1 MLQTDY
7 ATGSQIAPTPE
18 CSGETV
24 SYRATIDLATGDLT
38 LNNII
43 EMGPLPAGCEFVDA
57 ILDTDDLDS
66 NGAPAVTLDVGIMNG
81 DFGALLDDD
90 GNARTCGAEILS
102 AVTTGQA
109 GGVVRP
115 TLKTAFRIARSDVD
129 RSIGLKISAASAT
142 AQAGTVG
149 LTVIYRG

>member
-1 MLQTDY
+1 MLQTEY
-7 ATGSQIAPTPE
+7 AKGVEIAPTPD
-18 CSGETV
+18 GADDTT

-43 EMGPLPAGCEFVDA
+43 EMGPLPAGCTLVDA
-57 ILDTDDLDS
+57 ILDSDDLDT
-66 NGAPAVTLDVGIMNG
+66 GTPAITLDVGIMSG
-81 DFGALLDDD
+81 DFGVVD
-90 GNARTCGAEILS
+90 GARTCGAEILS
-102 AVTTGQA
+102 GVTTAQA

-115 TLKTAFRIARSDVD
+115 TLASAFRIAPSDVD
-129 RSIGLKISAASAT
+129 RGIGVKIKAAPAT

>member
-1 MLQTDY
+1 MLQTEY
-7 ATGSQIAPTPE
+7 AKGVEIAPSPAGA
-18 CSGETV
+18 GEVV
-24 SYRATIDLATGDLT
+24 SYRAIIALATADQT

-43 EMGPLPAGCEFVDA
+43 EMGPLPAGCELVDA
-57 ILDTDDLDS
+57 ILDSDDIDS
-66 NGAPAVTLDVGIMNG
+66 GTSVKFDVGLMNG
-81 DFGALLDDD
+81 DFGALKDAD

-115 TLKTAFRIARSDVD
+115 TLATAFRIARSDVD
-129 RSIGLKISAASAT
+129 RGIGLKINT
-142 AQAGTVG
+142 APGTPVAGTVG

>member
-1 MLQTDY
+1 MLQTEY
-7 ATGSQIAPTPE
+7 AKGVEVAPTPGGA
-18 CSGETV
+18 GEVV

-43 EMGPLPAGCEFVDA
+43 EMGPLPAGCVLVDA

-66 NGAPAVTLDVGIMNG
+66 GTPAITLDVGIMNG
-81 DFGALLDDD
+81 DFGALTDAD

-102 AVTTGQA
+102 AVTTAQA

-115 TLKTAFRIARSDVD
+115 TLKTAYRIDRSDVD
-129 RSIGLKISAASAT
+129 RGIGLKIKAAPGT
-142 AQAGTVG
+142 AAAGTVG

>member
-1 MLQTDY
+1 MLQTEY
-7 ATGSQIAPTPE
+7 AKGVEIAPTPD
-18 CSGETV
+18 GADDTT

-43 EMGPLPAGCEFVDA
+43 EMGPLPAGCVLVDA

-66 NGAPAVTLDVGIMNG
+66 GTPAITLDVGIMSG
-81 DFGALLDDD
+81 DFGVVD
-90 GNARTCGAEILS
+90 GARTCGAEILS
-102 AVTTGQA
+102 AVTTAQA

-115 TLKTAFRIARSDVD
+115 TLASAFRIARSDVD
-129 RSIGLKISAASAT
+129 RGIGLKIKAAPGT
-142 AQAGTVG
+142 AAAGTVG